1 MLNFMKKFD
10 PSGRNYENLKNVY
23 SKMSDAQFLTMME
36 AIRDGRAHTP
46 MIYDHETDNHLDLE
60 TVAKF
65 GNKTLGVRYQQRI
78 RYKDK
83 RTGEYSWSNT
93 PRWVLDVP
101 VRRLIQSIENK
112 ISVST
117 SKQVNAATNQ
127 PVGDNKSASISGPE
141 SLILSG
147 QGFNSAL
154 NEFMVARGGDLRAK
168 HALEQSIRQS
178 GGASLN
184 TVMVFGEGAKAVSTV
199 SHQLTAMH
207 WRNNLRE

>member
-1 MLNFMKKFD
+1 MLDFMKKFD
-10 PSGRNYENLKNVY
+10 PSGRNYENLKNIY
-23 SKMSDAQFLTMME
+23 SKMSDEQFLAMAV
-36 AIRDGRAHTP
+36 AIRAGLAHTP
-46 MIYDHETDNHLDLE
+46 MIYDHESDNHLDLKTIE
-60 TVAKF
+60 TF
-65 GNKTLGVRYQQRI
+65 GKKTLGIQYRQRI

-83 RTGEYSWSNT
+83 RTGEYNWSNT
-93 PRWVLDVP
+93 KRWVLDVP

-127 PVGDNKSASISGPE
+127 PVGDNKSSSISGPE

-147 QGFNSAL
+147 QGFNAAL
-154 NEFMVARGGDLRAK
+154 NEFMVVRGGDLRAK

-184 TVMVFGEGAKAVSTV
+184 TVMVYGEGAKAVATV
-199 SHQLTAMH
+199 AHQLTAMH